1 MLVFYCNQLDIAEP
15 LELLLIKIE
24 DRFEYK
30 LYLIIIFA
38 CLAVVNAFEVGYN
51 LFRLVDSVVDIDEAQ
66 QYEILNVVKKVT
78 SMLHT
83 SMVIILS
90 WMTFVKMKIR
100 TVIFY

>member
-1 MLVFYCNQLDIAEP
+1 M
-15 LELLLIKIE
+15 
-24 DRFEYK
+24 
-30 LYLIIIFA
+30 
-38 CLAVVNAFEVGYN
+38 VNAFEVGYN
-51 LFRLVDSVVDIDEAQ
+51 LFRLVHSVVDIDEAQ